1 MCNKSAFEG
10 RPHCLRGRSM
20 LERKNISRKN
30 FAVLMQSPTFI
41 ILTVLSIY
49 PLIYTL
55 YYSMTNFYY
64 ISKDKMAFVGLK
76 NYIDLF
82 KNPYFIR
89 AVINTIKFTLA
100 CTILETITGV
110 AVAVYVNG
118 LKHFR
123 KIMRTIILLPNLL
136 PPVTAA
142 LIWKIM
148 LSNNYGIINEFLAL
162 MHLPVFN
169 WFFDTRTA
177 MPVIILIDVWQCMP
191 FVFLLIYA
199 SLQTV
204 PQTLYE
210 AARIDGANGWHE
222 FRYITVPGIS
232 GAIILCL
239 LLRTIDSFRMFDKIN
254 ILTGGGPAN
263 TTATITQF
271 IYTYGI
277 KSLKFGYGSAG
288 AVVMA
293 VIVMLLSVQYIK
305 KSMK

>member
-1 MCNKSAFEG
+1 
-10 RPHCLRGRSM
+10 M
-20 LERKNISRKN
+20 LEKKSISRKT
-30 FAVLMQSPTFI
+30 FAILMESPTFV

-49 PLIYTL
+49 PLVYTL
-55 YYSMTNFYY
+55 CYSLTNFYY
-64 ISKDKMAFVGLK
+64 ISKDGMSFIGLK
-76 NYIDLF
+76 NYADLAR
-82 KNPYFIR
+82 NPYFIR
-89 AVINTIKFTLA
+89 AVINTIKFTVA
-100 CTILETITGV
+100 CTLLETAAGIG
-110 AVAVYVNG
+110 VAVYVNG
-118 LKHFR
+118 LRHF
-123 KIMRTIILLPNLL
+123 KKTMRTILLLPNLL

-148 LSNNYGIINEFLAL
+148 LSNNYGIINEFLRF
-162 MHLPVFN
+162 MHIPVFN

-177 MPVIILIDVWQCMP
+177 MPIIILIDVWQCMP

-210 AARIDGANGWHE
+210 AAKIDGANGWHE
-222 FRYITVPGIS
+222 FRYITMPCIS
-232 GAIILCL
+232 GAVVLCL

-293 VIVMLLSVQYIK
+293 AIVLLLSVQYIK

>member
-1 MCNKSAFEG
+1 MEKEG
-10 RPHCLRGRSM
+10 V
-20 LERKNISRKN
+20 SRKT
-30 FAVLMQSPTFI
+30 FAILMESPTFV

-49 PLIYTL
+49 PFVYTL
-55 YYSMTNFYY
+55 YYSLTNFYY
-64 ISKDKMAFVGLK
+64 ISKDGLDFVGLK
-76 NYIDLF
+76 NYADLVR
-82 KNPYFIR
+82 NPYFIR
-89 AVINTIKFTLA
+89 AVINTIKFTVA
-100 CTILETITGV
+100 CTLLETVAGV

-118 LKHFR
+118 LRHF
-123 KIMRTIILLPNLL
+123 KKTMRTILLLPNLL

-148 LSNNYGIINEFLAL
+148 LSNNYGIINEFLRF
-162 MHLPVFN
+162 MHIPVFN

-210 AARIDGANGWHE
+210 AAKIDGANKWHE
-222 FRYITVPGIS
+222 FRYITMPCIS
-232 GAIILCL
+232 GAVVLCL

-293 VIVMLLSVQYIK
+293 AIVLLLSIQYIK

>member
-1 MCNKSAFEG
+1 ME
-10 RPHCLRGRSM
+10 
-20 LERKNISRKN
+20 
-30 FAVLMQSPTFI
+30 SPTFV

-49 PLIYTL
+49 PFVYTL
-55 YYSMTNFYY
+55 YYSLTNFYY
-64 ISKDKMAFVGLK
+64 ISKDGLDFVGLK
-76 NYIDLF
+76 NYADLVR
-82 KNPYFIR
+82 NPYFIR
-89 AVINTIKFTLA
+89 AVINTIKFTVA
-100 CTILETITGV
+100 CTLLETVAGV

-118 LKHFR
+118 LRHF
-123 KIMRTIILLPNLL
+123 KKTMRTILLLPNRL

-148 LSNNYGIINEFLAL
+148 LSNNYGIINEFLRF
-162 MHLPVFN
+162 MHIPVFN

-210 AARIDGANGWHE
+210 AAKIDGANKWHE
-222 FRYITVPGIS
+222 FRYITMPCIS
-232 GAIILCL
+232 GAVVLCL

-293 VIVMLLSVQYIK
+293 AIVLLLSIQYIK

>member
-1 MCNKSAFEG
+1 
-10 RPHCLRGRSM
+10 M
-20 LERKNISRKN
+20 LEKKSISRKT
-30 FAVLMQSPTFI
+30 FAILMESPTFV
-41 ILTVLSIY
+41 ILTIY
-49 PLIYTL
+49 PFVYTL
-55 YYSMTNFYY
+55 YYSLTNFYY
-64 ISKDKMAFVGLK
+64 ISKDGLDFVGLK
-76 NYIDLF
+76 NYADLVR
-82 KNPYFIR
+82 NPYFIR
-89 AVINTIKFTLA
+89 AVINTIKFTVA
-100 CTILETITGV
+100 CTLLETVAGV

-118 LKHFR
+118 LRHF
-123 KIMRTIILLPNLL
+123 KKTMRTILLLPNLL

-148 LSNNYGIINEFLAL
+148 LSNNYGIINEFLRF
-162 MHLPVFN
+162 MHIPVFN

-210 AARIDGANGWHE
+210 AAKIDGANKWHE
-222 FRYITVPGIS
+222 FRYITMPCIS
-232 GAIILCL
+232 GAVVLCL

-293 VIVMLLSVQYIK
+293 AIVLLLSIQYIK

>member
-1 MCNKSAFEG
+1 
-10 RPHCLRGRSM
+10 M
-20 LERKNISRKN
+20 LEKKSISRKT
-30 FAVLMQSPTFI
+30 FAILMESPTFV

-49 PLIYTL
+49 PFVYTL
-55 YYSMTNFYY
+55 YYSLTNFYY
-64 ISKDKMAFVGLK
+64 ISKDGLDFVGLK
-76 NYIDLF
+76 NYADLVR
-82 KNPYFIR
+82 NPYFIR
-89 AVINTIKFTLA
+89 AVMNTIKFTVA
-100 CTILETITGV
+100 CTLLETVAGV

-118 LKHFR
+118 LRHF
-123 KIMRTIILLPNLL
+123 KKTMRTILLLPNLL

-148 LSNNYGIINEFLAL
+148 LSNNYGIINEFLRF
-162 MHLPVFN
+162 MHIPVFN

-210 AARIDGANGWHE
+210 AAKIDGANKWHE
-222 FRYITVPGIS
+222 FRYITMPCIS
-232 GAIILCL
+232 GAVVLCL

-293 VIVMLLSVQYIK
+293 AIVLLLSIQYIK

>member
-1 MCNKSAFEG
+1 
-10 RPHCLRGRSM
+10 M
-20 LERKNISRKN
+20 LEKKSISRKT
-30 FAVLMQSPTFI
+30 FAILMESPTFV

-49 PLIYTL
+49 PFVYTL
-55 YYSMTNFYY
+55 YYSLTNFYY
-64 ISKDKMAFVGLK
+64 ISKDGLDFVGLK
-76 NYIDLF
+76 NYADLVR
-82 KNPYFIR
+82 NPYFIR
-89 AVINTIKFTLA
+89 AVINTIKFTVA
-100 CTILETITGV
+100 CTLLETVAGV

-118 LKHFR
+118 LRHF
-123 KIMRTIILLPNLL
+123 KKTMRTILLLPNLL

-148 LSNNYGIINEFLAL
+148 LSNNYGIINEFLRF
-162 MHLPVFN
+162 MHIPVFN

-204 PQTLYE
+204 PKTLYE
-210 AARIDGANGWHE
+210 AAKIDGANKWHE
-222 FRYITVPGIS
+222 FRYITMPCIS
-232 GAIILCL
+232 GAVVLCL

-271 IYTYGI
+271 IYIYGI

-293 VIVMLLSVQYIK
+293 AIVLLLSIQYIK

>member
-1 MCNKSAFEG
+1 M
-10 RPHCLRGRSM
+10 
-20 LERKNISRKN
+20 
-30 FAVLMQSPTFI
+30 FAILMESPTFV

-49 PLIYTL
+49 PFVYTL
-55 YYSMTNFYY
+55 YYSLTNFYY
-64 ISKDKMAFVGLK
+64 ISKDGLDFVGLK
-76 NYIDLF
+76 NYADLVR
-82 KNPYFIR
+82 NPYFIR
-89 AVINTIKFTLA
+89 AVINTIKFTVA
-100 CTILETITGV
+100 CTLLETVAGV

-118 LKHFR
+118 LRHF
-123 KIMRTIILLPNLL
+123 KKTMRTILLLPNLL

-148 LSNNYGIINEFLAL
+148 LSNNYGIINEFLRF
-162 MHLPVFN
+162 MHIPVFN

-210 AARIDGANGWHE
+210 AAKIDGANKWHE
-222 FRYITVPGIS
+222 FRYITMPCIS
-232 GAIILCL
+232 GAVVLCL

-293 VIVMLLSVQYIK
+293 AIVLLLSIQYIK

>member
-1 MCNKSAFEG
+1 
-10 RPHCLRGRSM
+10 M
-20 LERKNISRKN
+20 LEKKSISRKT
-30 FAVLMQSPTFI
+30 FAILMESPTFV

-49 PLIYTL
+49 PFVYTL
-55 YYSMTNFYY
+55 YYSLTNFYY
-64 ISKDKMAFVGLK
+64 ISKDGLDFVGLK
-76 NYIDLF
+76 NYADLVR
-82 KNPYFIR
+82 NPYFIR
-89 AVINTIKFTLA
+89 AVINTIKFTVA
-100 CTILETITGV
+100 CTLLETVAGV

-118 LKHFR
+118 LRHF
-123 KIMRTIILLPNLL
+123 KKTMRTILLLPNLL

-148 LSNNYGIINEFLAL
+148 LSNNYGIINEFLRF
-162 MHLPVFN
+162 MHIPVCN

-210 AARIDGANGWHE
+210 AAKIDGANKWHE
-222 FRYITVPGIS
+222 FRYITMPCIS
-232 GAIILCL
+232 GAVVLCL

-293 VIVMLLSVQYIK
+293 AIVLLLSIQYIK

>member
-1 MCNKSAFEG
+1 
-10 RPHCLRGRSM
+10 M
-20 LERKNISRKN
+20 LEKKSISRKT
-30 FAVLMQSPTFI
+30 FAILMESPTFV

-49 PLIYTL
+49 PFVYTL
-55 YYSMTNFYY
+55 YYSLTNFYY
-64 ISKDKMAFVGLK
+64 ISKDGLDFVGLK
-76 NYIDLF
+76 NYADLVR
-82 KNPYFIR
+82 NPYFIR
-89 AVINTIKFTLA
+89 AVINTIKFTVA
-100 CTILETITGV
+100 CTLLETAAGIG
-110 AVAVYVNG
+110 VAVYVNG
-118 LKHFR
+118 LRHF
-123 KIMRTIILLPNLL
+123 KKTMRTILLLPNLL

-148 LSNNYGIINEFLAL
+148 LSNNYGIINEFLRF
-162 MHLPVFN
+162 MHIPVFN

-177 MPVIILIDVWQCMP
+177 MPIIILIDVWQCMP

-210 AARIDGANGWHE
+210 AAKIDGANGWHE
-222 FRYITVPGIS
+222 FRYITMPCIS
-232 GAIILCL
+232 GAVVLCL

-293 VIVMLLSVQYIK
+293 AIVLLLSVQYIK

>member
-1 MCNKSAFEG
+1 
-10 RPHCLRGRSM
+10 M
-20 LERKNISRKN
+20 LEKKSISRKT
-30 FAVLMQSPTFI
+30 FAILMESPTFV

-49 PLIYTL
+49 PFVYTL
-55 YYSMTNFYY
+55 YYSLTNFYY
-64 ISKDKMAFVGLK
+64 ISKDGLDFVGLK
-76 NYIDLF
+76 NYADLVR
-82 KNPYFIR
+82 NPYFIR
-89 AVINTIKFTLA
+89 AVINTIKFTVA
-100 CTILETITGV
+100 CTLLETVAGV

-118 LKHFR
+118 LRHF
-123 KIMRTIILLPNLL
+123 KKTMRTILLLPNLL

-148 LSNNYGIINEFLAL
+148 LSNNYGIINEFLRF
-162 MHLPVFN
+162 MHIPVFN

-177 MPVIILIDVWQCMP
+177 MPVIILIDVWQYMP

-199 SLQTV
+199 SLQIV

-210 AARIDGANGWHE
+210 AAKIDGANKWHE
-222 FRYITVPGIS
+222 FRYITMPCIS
-232 GAIILCL
+232 GAVVLCL

-293 VIVMLLSVQYIK
+293 AIVLLLSIQYIK

>member
-1 MCNKSAFEG
+1 
-10 RPHCLRGRSM
+10 M
-20 LERKNISRKN
+20 LEKKSISRKT
-30 FAVLMQSPTFI
+30 FAILMESPTFV

-49 PLIYTL
+49 PFVYTL
-55 YYSMTNFYY
+55 YYSLTNFYY
-64 ISKDKMAFVGLK
+64 ISKDGLDFVGLK
-76 NYIDLF
+76 NYTDLVR
-82 KNPYFIR
+82 NPYFIR
-89 AVINTIKFTLA
+89 AVINTIKFTVA
-100 CTILETITGV
+100 CTLLETVAGI

-118 LKHFR
+118 LRHF
-123 KIMRTIILLPNLL
+123 KKTMRTILLLPNLL

-148 LSNNYGIINEFLAL
+148 LSNNYGIINEFLRF
-162 MHLPVFN
+162 MHIPVFN

-210 AARIDGANGWHE
+210 AAKIDGANKWHE
-222 FRYITVPGIS
+222 FRYITMPCIS
-232 GAIILCL
+232 GAVVLCL

-293 VIVMLLSVQYIK
+293 AIVLLLSIQYIK

>member
-1 MCNKSAFEG
+1 
-10 RPHCLRGRSM
+10 M
-20 LERKNISRKN
+20 LEKKSISRKT
-30 FAVLMQSPTFI
+30 FAILMESPTFV

-49 PLIYTL
+49 PFVYTL
-55 YYSMTNFYY
+55 YYSLTNFYY
-64 ISKDKMAFVGLK
+64 ISKDGLDFVGLK
-76 NYIDLF
+76 NYADLVR
-82 KNPYFIR
+82 NPYFIR
-89 AVINTIKFTLA
+89 AVINTIKFTVA
-100 CTILETITGV
+100 CTLLETVAGV

-118 LKHFR
+118 LRHF
-123 KIMRTIILLPNLL
+123 KKTMRTILLLPNLL

-148 LSNNYGIINEFLAL
+148 LSNNYGIINEFLRF
-162 MHLPVFN
+162 MHIPVFN

-210 AARIDGANGWHE
+210 AAKIDGANKWHE
-222 FRYITVPGIS
+222 FRYITMPCIS
-232 GAIILCL
+232 GAVVLCL

-293 VIVMLLSVQYIK
+293 AIVLLLSIQYIK
-305 KSMK
+305 KYM

>member
-1 MCNKSAFEG
+1 
-10 RPHCLRGRSM
+10 M
-20 LERKNISRKN
+20 LEKKSISRKT
-30 FAVLMQSPTFI
+30 FAILMESPTFV

-49 PLIYTL
+49 PFVYTL
-55 YYSMTNFYY
+55 YYSLTNFYY
-64 ISKDKMAFVGLK
+64 ISKDGLDFVGLK
-76 NYIDLF
+76 NYADLVR
-82 KNPYFIR
+82 NTYFIR
-89 AVINTIKFTLA
+89 AVINTIKFTVA
-100 CTILETITGV
+100 CTLLETVAGV

-118 LKHFR
+118 LRHF
-123 KIMRTIILLPNLL
+123 KKTMRTILLLPNLL

-148 LSNNYGIINEFLAL
+148 LSNNYGIINEFLRF
-162 MHLPVFN
+162 MHIPVFN

-210 AARIDGANGWHE
+210 AAKIDGANKWHE
-222 FRYITVPGIS
+222 FRYITMPCIS
-232 GAIILCL
+232 GAVVLCL

-293 VIVMLLSVQYIK
+293 AIVLLLSIQYIK

>member
-1 MCNKSAFEG
+1 
-10 RPHCLRGRSM
+10 M
-20 LERKNISRKN
+20 LEKKSISRKT
-30 FAVLMQSPTFI
+30 FAILMESPTFV

-49 PLIYTL
+49 PFVYTL
-55 YYSMTNFYY
+55 YYSLTNFYY
-64 ISKDKMAFVGLK
+64 ISKDGLDFVGLK
-76 NYIDLF
+76 NYADLVR
-82 KNPYFIR
+82 NPYFIR
-89 AVINTIKFTLA
+89 AVINTIKFTVA
-100 CTILETITGV
+100 CTLLETVAGV

-118 LKHFR
+118 LRHF
-123 KIMRTIILLPNLL
+123 KKTMRTILLLPNLL

-148 LSNNYGIINEFLAL
+148 LSNNYGIINEFLRF
-162 MHLPVFN
+162 MHIPVFN

-210 AARIDGANGWHE
+210 AAKIDGANKWHE
-222 FRYITVPGIS
+222 FRYITMPCIS
-232 GAIILCL
+232 GAVVLCL

-293 VIVMLLSVQYIK
+293 AIVLLLSVQYIK

>member
-1 MCNKSAFEG
+1 
-10 RPHCLRGRSM
+10 M
-20 LERKNISRKN
+20 LEKKSISRKT
-30 FAVLMQSPTFI
+30 FAILMESPTFV

-49 PLIYTL
+49 PFVYTL
-55 YYSMTNFYY
+55 YYSLTNFYY
-64 ISKDKMAFVGLK
+64 ISKDGLDFVGLK
-76 NYIDLF
+76 NYADLVR
-82 KNPYFIR
+82 NPYFIR
-89 AVINTIKFTLA
+89 AVINTIKFTVA
-100 CTILETITGV
+100 CTLLETVAGI

-118 LKHFR
+118 LRHF
-123 KIMRTIILLPNLL
+123 KKTMRTILLLPNLL

-148 LSNNYGIINEFLAL
+148 LSNNYGIINEFLRF
-162 MHLPVFN
+162 MHIPVFN

-204 PQTLYE
+204 SQTLYE
-210 AARIDGANGWHE
+210 AAKIDGANKWHE
-222 FRYITVPGIS
+222 FRYITMPCIS
-232 GAIILCL
+232 GAVVLCL

-293 VIVMLLSVQYIK
+293 AIVLLLSIQYIK

>member
-1 MCNKSAFEG
+1 ME
-10 RPHCLRGRSM
+10 
-20 LERKNISRKN
+20 
-30 FAVLMQSPTFI
+30 SPTFV

-49 PLIYTL
+49 PLVYTL
-55 YYSMTNFYY
+55 YYSLTNFYY
-64 ISKDKMAFVGLK
+64 ISKDGMSFIGLK
-76 NYIDLF
+76 NYADLAR
-82 KNPYFIR
+82 NPYFIR
-89 AVINTIKFTLA
+89 AVINTIKFTVA
-100 CTILETITGV
+100 CTLLETVAGV

-118 LKHFR
+118 LRHF
-123 KIMRTIILLPNLL
+123 KKTMRTILLLPNLL

-148 LSNNYGIINEFLAL
+148 LSNNYGIINEFLRF
-162 MHLPVFN
+162 MHIPVFN

-210 AARIDGANGWHE
+210 AAKIDGANKWHE
-222 FRYITVPGIS
+222 FRYITMPCIS
-232 GAIILCL
+232 GAVVLCL

-293 VIVMLLSVQYIK
+293 AIVLLLSVQYIK

>member
-1 MCNKSAFEG
+1 
-10 RPHCLRGRSM
+10 M
-20 LERKNISRKN
+20 LEKKSISRKT
-30 FAVLMQSPTFI
+30 FAILMESPTFV

-49 PLIYTL
+49 PFVYTL
-55 YYSMTNFYY
+55 YYSLTNFYY
-64 ISKDKMAFVGLK
+64 ISKDGLDFVGLK
-76 NYIDLF
+76 NYADLVR
-82 KNPYFIR
+82 NPYFIR
-89 AVINTIKFTLA
+89 AVINTIKFTVA
-100 CTILETITGV
+100 CTLLETVAGV

-118 LKHFR
+118 LRHF
-123 KIMRTIILLPNLL
+123 KKTMRTILLLPNLL

-148 LSNNYGIINEFLAL
+148 LSNNYGIINEFLRF
-162 MHLPVFN
+162 MHIPVFN

-191 FVFLLIYA
+191 FVFLIYA

-210 AARIDGANGWHE
+210 AAKIDGANKWHE
-222 FRYITVPGIS
+222 FRYITMPCIS
-232 GAIILCL
+232 GAVVLCL

-293 VIVMLLSVQYIK
+293 AIVLLLSIQYIK

>member
-1 MCNKSAFEG
+1 ME
-10 RPHCLRGRSM
+10 
-20 LERKNISRKN
+20 
-30 FAVLMQSPTFI
+30 SPTFV

-49 PLIYTL
+49 PFVYTL
-55 YYSMTNFYY
+55 YYSLTNFYY
-64 ISKDKMAFVGLK
+64 ISKDGLDFVGLK
-76 NYIDLF
+76 NYTDLVR
-82 KNPYFIR
+82 NPYFIR
-89 AVINTIKFTLA
+89 AVINTIKFTVA
-100 CTILETITGV
+100 CTLLETVAGI

-118 LKHFR
+118 LRHF
-123 KIMRTIILLPNLL
+123 KKTMRTILLLPNLL

-148 LSNNYGIINEFLAL
+148 LSNNYGIINEFLRF
-162 MHLPVFN
+162 MHIPVFN

-210 AARIDGANGWHE
+210 AAKIDGANKWHE
-222 FRYITVPGIS
+222 FRYITMPCIS
-232 GAIILCL
+232 GAVVLCL

-293 VIVMLLSVQYIK
+293 AIVLLLSIQYIK

>member
-1 MCNKSAFEG
+1 
-10 RPHCLRGRSM
+10 M
-20 LERKNISRKN
+20 LEKKSISRKT
-30 FAVLMQSPTFI
+30 FAILMESPTFV

-49 PLIYTL
+49 PFVYTL
-55 YYSMTNFYY
+55 YYSLTNFYY
-64 ISKDKMAFVGLK
+64 ISKDGLDFVGLK
-76 NYIDLF
+76 NYADLVR
-82 KNPYFIR
+82 NPYFIR
-89 AVINTIKFTLA
+89 AVINTIKFTVA
-100 CTILETITGV
+100 CTLLETVAGV

-118 LKHFR
+118 LRHF
-123 KIMRTIILLPNLL
+123 KKTMRTILLLPNLL

-148 LSNNYGIINEFLAL
+148 LSNNYGIINEFLRF
-162 MHLPVFN
+162 MHIPVFN

-199 SLQTV
+199 SLQTL

-210 AARIDGANGWHE
+210 AAKIDGANKWHE
-222 FRYITVPGIS
+222 FRYITMPCIS
-232 GAIILCL
+232 GAVVLCL

-293 VIVMLLSVQYIK
+293 AIVLLLSIQYIK

>member
-1 MCNKSAFEG
+1 MS
-10 RPHCLRGRSM
+10 
-20 LERKNISRKN
+20 
-30 FAVLMQSPTFI
+30 FI
-41 ILTVLSIY
+41 
-49 PLIYTL
+49 
-55 YYSMTNFYY
+55 
-64 ISKDKMAFVGLK
+64 GLK
-76 NYIDLF
+76 NYADLAR
-82 KNPYFIR
+82 NPYFIR
-89 AVINTIKFTLA
+89 AVINTIKFTVA
-100 CTILETITGV
+100 CTLLETAAGIG
-110 AVAVYVNG
+110 VAVYVNG
-118 LKHFR
+118 LRHF
-123 KIMRTIILLPNLL
+123 KKTMRTILLLPNLL

-148 LSNNYGIINEFLAL
+148 LSNNYGIINEFLRF
-162 MHLPVFN
+162 MHIPVFN

-177 MPVIILIDVWQCMP
+177 MPIIILIDVWQCMP

-210 AARIDGANGWHE
+210 AAKIDGANGWHE
-222 FRYITVPGIS
+222 FRYITMPCIS
-232 GAIILCL
+232 GAVVLCL

-293 VIVMLLSVQYIK
+293 AIVLLLSVQYIK

>member
-1 MCNKSAFEG
+1 ME
-10 RPHCLRGRSM
+10 
-20 LERKNISRKN
+20 
-30 FAVLMQSPTFI
+30 SPTFV

-49 PLIYTL
+49 PFVYTL
-55 YYSMTNFYY
+55 YYSLTNFYY
-64 ISKDKMAFVGLK
+64 ISKDGLDFVGLK
-76 NYIDLF
+76 NYADLVR
-82 KNPYFIR
+82 NPYFIR
-89 AVINTIKFTLA
+89 AVINTIKFTVA
-100 CTILETITGV
+100 CTLLETVAGV

-118 LKHFR
+118 LRHF
-123 KIMRTIILLPNLL
+123 KKTMRTILLLPNLL

-148 LSNNYGIINEFLAL
+148 LSNNYGIINEFLRF
-162 MHLPVFN
+162 MHIPVFN

-204 PQTLYE
+204 SQTLYE
-210 AARIDGANGWHE
+210 AAKIDGANKWHE
-222 FRYITVPGIS
+222 FRYITMPCIS
-232 GAIILCL
+232 GAVVLCL

-293 VIVMLLSVQYIK
+293 AIVLLLSIQYIK

>member
-1 MCNKSAFEG
+1 
-10 RPHCLRGRSM
+10 M
-20 LERKNISRKN
+20 LEKKSISRKT
-30 FAVLMQSPTFI
+30 FAILMESPTFV

-49 PLIYTL
+49 PFVYTL
-55 YYSMTNFYY
+55 YYSLTNFYY
-64 ISKDKMAFVGLK
+64 ISKDGLDFVGLK
-76 NYIDLF
+76 NYADLVR
-82 KNPYFIR
+82 NPYFIR
-89 AVINTIKFTLA
+89 AVINTIKFTVA
-100 CTILETITGV
+100 CTLLETVAGV

-118 LKHFR
+118 LRHF
-123 KIMRTIILLPNLL
+123 KKTMRTILLLPNLL

-148 LSNNYGIINEFLAL
+148 LSNNYGIINEFLRF
-162 MHLPVFN
+162 MHIPVFN

-210 AARIDGANGWHE
+210 AAKIDGATKWHE
-222 FRYITVPGIS
+222 FRYITMPCIS
-232 GAIILCL
+232 GAVVLCL

-293 VIVMLLSVQYIK
+293 AIVLLLSIQYIK

>member
-1 MCNKSAFEG
+1 
-10 RPHCLRGRSM
+10 M
-20 LERKNISRKN
+20 LEKKSISRKT
-30 FAVLMQSPTFI
+30 FAILMESPTFV

-49 PLIYTL
+49 PFVYTL
-55 YYSMTNFYY
+55 YYSLTNFYY
-64 ISKDKMAFVGLK
+64 ISKDGLDFVGLK
-76 NYIDLF
+76 NYADLVR
-82 KNPYFIR
+82 NPYFIR
-89 AVINTIKFTLA
+89 AVINTIKFTVA
-100 CTILETITGV
+100 CTLLETVAGV

-118 LKHFR
+118 LRHF
-123 KIMRTIILLPNLL
+123 KKTMRTILLLPNLL

-148 LSNNYGIINEFLAL
+148 LSNNYGIINEFLRF
-162 MHLPVFN
+162 MHIPVFN

-210 AARIDGANGWHE
+210 AAKIDGANKWHE
-222 FRYITVPGIS
+222 FRYITMPCIS
-232 GAIILCL
+232 GAVVLCI

-293 VIVMLLSVQYIK
+293 AIVLLLSIQYIK

>member
-1 MCNKSAFEG
+1 
-10 RPHCLRGRSM
+10 M
-20 LERKNISRKN
+20 LEKKSISRKT
-30 FAVLMQSPTFI
+30 FAILMESPTFV

-49 PLIYTL
+49 PFVYTL
-55 YYSMTNFYY
+55 YYSLTNFYY
-64 ISKDKMAFVGLK
+64 ISKDGLDFVGLK
-76 NYIDLF
+76 NYADLVR
-82 KNPYFIR
+82 NPYFIR
-89 AVINTIKFTLA
+89 AVINTIKFTVA
-100 CTILETITGV
+100 CTLLETVAGV

-118 LKHFR
+118 LRHF
-123 KIMRTIILLPNLL
+123 KKTMRTILLLPNLL

-148 LSNNYGIINEFLAL
+148 LSNNYGIINEFLRF
-162 MHLPVFN
+162 MHIPVFN

-210 AARIDGANGWHE
+210 AAKIDGANKWHE
-222 FRYITVPGIS
+222 FRYITMPCIS
-232 GAIILCL
+232 GAVVLCL
-239 LLRTIDSFRMFDKIN
+239 LLRTIDSFRMFDKLN

-293 VIVMLLSVQYIK
+293 AIVLLLSIQYIK

>member
-1 MCNKSAFEG
+1 ME
-10 RPHCLRGRSM
+10 
-20 LERKNISRKN
+20 
-30 FAVLMQSPTFI
+30 SPTFV

-49 PLIYTL
+49 PFVYTL
-55 YYSMTNFYY
+55 YYSLTNFYY
-64 ISKDKMAFVGLK
+64 ISKDGLDFVGLK
-76 NYIDLF
+76 NYADLVR
-82 KNPYFIR
+82 NPYFIR
-89 AVINTIKFTLA
+89 AVINTIKFTVA
-100 CTILETITGV
+100 CTLLETVAGV
-110 AVAVYVNG
+110 AVAAYVNG
-118 LKHFR
+118 LRHF
-123 KIMRTIILLPNLL
+123 KKTMRTILLLPNLL

-148 LSNNYGIINEFLAL
+148 LSNNYGIINEFLRF
-162 MHLPVFN
+162 MHIPVFN

-210 AARIDGANGWHE
+210 AAKIDGANKWHE
-222 FRYITVPGIS
+222 FRYITMPCIS
-232 GAIILCL
+232 GAVVLCL

-293 VIVMLLSVQYIK
+293 AIVLLLSIQYIK

>member
-1 MCNKSAFEG
+1 
-10 RPHCLRGRSM
+10 M
-20 LERKNISRKN
+20 LEKKSISRKT
-30 FAVLMQSPTFI
+30 FAILMESPTFV

-49 PLIYTL
+49 PFVYTL
-55 YYSMTNFYY
+55 YYSLTNFYY
-64 ISKDKMAFVGLK
+64 ISKDGLDFVGLK
-76 NYIDLF
+76 NYADLVR
-82 KNPYFIR
+82 NPYFIR
-89 AVINTIKFTLA
+89 AVINTIKFTVA
-100 CTILETITGV
+100 CTLLETVAGV

-118 LKHFR
+118 LRHF
-123 KIMRTIILLPNLL
+123 KKTMRTILLLPNLL

-148 LSNNYGIINEFLAL
+148 LSNNYGIINEFLRF
-162 MHLPVFN
+162 MHIPVFN

-210 AARIDGANGWHE
+210 AAKIDGANKWHE
-222 FRYITVPGIS
+222 FRYITMTCIS
-232 GAIILCL
+232 GVVVLCL

-293 VIVMLLSVQYIK
+293 AIVLLLSIQYIK

>member
-1 MCNKSAFEG
+1 
-10 RPHCLRGRSM
+10 M
-20 LERKNISRKN
+20 LEKKSISRKT
-30 FAVLMQSPTFI
+30 FAILMESPTFV

-49 PLIYTL
+49 PFVYTL
-55 YYSMTNFYY
+55 YYSLTNFYY
-64 ISKDKMAFVGLK
+64 ISKDGLDFVGLK
-76 NYIDLF
+76 NYADLVR
-82 KNPYFIR
+82 NPYFIR
-89 AVINTIKFTLA
+89 AVINTIKFTVA
-100 CTILETITGV
+100 CTLLETVAGV

-118 LKHFR
+118 LRHF
-123 KIMRTIILLPNLL
+123 KKTMRTILLLPNLL

-148 LSNNYGIINEFLAL
+148 LSNNYGIINEFLRF
-162 MHLPVFN
+162 MHIPVFN

-210 AARIDGANGWHE
+210 AAKIDGANKWHE
-222 FRYITVPGIS
+222 FRYITMPCIS
-232 GAIILCL
+232 GAVVLCL

-293 VIVMLLSVQYIK
+293 AIVLLLSIQYIK
-305 KSMK
+305 KAMK

>member
-1 MCNKSAFEG
+1 ME
-10 RPHCLRGRSM
+10 
-20 LERKNISRKN
+20 
-30 FAVLMQSPTFI
+30 SPTFV

-49 PLIYTL
+49 PFVYTL
-55 YYSMTNFYY
+55 YYSLTNFYY
-64 ISKDKMAFVGLK
+64 ISKDGLDFVGLK
-76 NYIDLF
+76 NYADLVR
-82 KNPYFIR
+82 NPYFIR
-89 AVINTIKFTLA
+89 AVINTIKFSVA
-100 CTILETITGV
+100 CTLLETVAGV

-118 LKHFR
+118 LRHF
-123 KIMRTIILLPNLL
+123 KKTMRTILLLPNLL

-148 LSNNYGIINEFLAL
+148 LSNNYGIINEFLRF
-162 MHLPVFN
+162 MHIPVFN

-210 AARIDGANGWHE
+210 AAKIDGANKWHE
-222 FRYITVPGIS
+222 FRYITMPCIS
-232 GAIILCL
+232 GAVVLCL

-293 VIVMLLSVQYIK
+293 AIVLLLSIQYIK

>member
-1 MCNKSAFEG
+1 ME
-10 RPHCLRGRSM
+10 
-20 LERKNISRKN
+20 
-30 FAVLMQSPTFI
+30 SPTFV

-49 PLIYTL
+49 PFVYTL
-55 YYSMTNFYY
+55 YYSLTNFYY
-64 ISKDKMAFVGLK
+64 ISKDGLDFVGLK
-76 NYIDLF
+76 NYADLVR
-82 KNPYFIR
+82 NPYFIR
-89 AVINTIKFTLA
+89 AVINTIKFTVA
-100 CTILETITGV
+100 CTLLETVAGV

-118 LKHFR
+118 LRHF
-123 KIMRTIILLPNLL
+123 KKTMRTILLLPNLL

-148 LSNNYGIINEFLAL
+148 LSNNYI
-162 MHLPVFN
+162 PVFN

-210 AARIDGANGWHE
+210 AAKIDGANKWHE
-222 FRYITVPGIS
+222 FRYITMPCIS
-232 GAIILCL
+232 GAVVLCL

-293 VIVMLLSVQYIK
+293 AIVLLLSIQYIK

>member
-1 MCNKSAFEG
+1 
-10 RPHCLRGRSM
+10 M
-20 LERKNISRKN
+20 LEKKSISRKT
-30 FAVLMQSPTFI
+30 FAILMESPTFV

-49 PLIYTL
+49 PFVYTL
-55 YYSMTNFYY
+55 YYSLTNFYY
-64 ISKDKMAFVGLK
+64 ISKDGLDFVGLK
-76 NYIDLF
+76 NYADLVR
-82 KNPYFIR
+82 NPYFIR
-89 AVINTIKFTLA
+89 AVINTIKFTVA
-100 CTILETITGV
+100 CTLLETVAGV

-118 LKHFR
+118 LRHF
-123 KIMRTIILLPNLL
+123 KKTMRTILLLPNLL

-148 LSNNYGIINEFLAL
+148 LSNNYGIINEFLRF
-162 MHLPVFN
+162 MHIPVFN

-177 MPVIILIDVWQCMP
+177 MSVIILIDVWQCMP

-210 AARIDGANGWHE
+210 AAKIDGANKWHE
-222 FRYITVPGIS
+222 FRYITMPCIS
-232 GAIILCL
+232 GAVVLCL

-271 IYTYGI
+271 IYIYGI

-293 VIVMLLSVQYIK
+293 AIVLLLSIQYIK

>member
-1 MCNKSAFEG
+1 
-10 RPHCLRGRSM
+10 M
-20 LERKNISRKN
+20 LEKKSISRKT
-30 FAVLMQSPTFI
+30 FAILMESPTFV

-49 PLIYTL
+49 PFVYTL
-55 YYSMTNFYY
+55 YYSLTNFYY
-64 ISKDKMAFVGLK
+64 ISKDGLDFVGLK
-76 NYIDLF
+76 NYADLVR
-82 KNPYFIR
+82 NPYFIR
-89 AVINTIKFTLA
+89 AVINTIKFTVA
-100 CTILETITGV
+100 CTLLETVAGI

-118 LKHFR
+118 LRHF
-123 KIMRTIILLPNLL
+123 KKTMRTILLLPNLL

-148 LSNNYGIINEFLAL
+148 LSNNYGIINEFLRF
-162 MHLPVFN
+162 MHIPVFN

-210 AARIDGANGWHE
+210 AAKIDGANKWHE
-222 FRYITVPGIS
+222 FRYITMPCIS
-232 GAIILCL
+232 GAVVLCL

-293 VIVMLLSVQYIK
+293 AIVLLLSIQYIK

>member
-1 MCNKSAFEG
+1 
-10 RPHCLRGRSM
+10 M
-20 LERKNISRKN
+20 LEKKSISRKT
-30 FAVLMQSPTFI
+30 FAILMESPTFV

-49 PLIYTL
+49 PFIYTL
-55 YYSMTNFYY
+55 YYSLTNFYY
-64 ISKDKMAFVGLK
+64 ISKDGLDFVGLK
-76 NYIDLF
+76 NYADLVR
-82 KNPYFIR
+82 NPYFIR
-89 AVINTIKFTLA
+89 AVINTIKFTVA
-100 CTILETITGV
+100 CTLLETAAGI

-118 LKHFR
+118 LRHF
-123 KIMRTIILLPNLL
+123 KKTMRTILLLPNLL

-148 LSNNYGIINEFLAL
+148 LSNNYGIINEFLRF
-162 MHLPVFN
+162 MHIPVFN

-210 AARIDGANGWHE
+210 AAKIDGANKWHE
-222 FRYITVPGIS
+222 FRYITMPCIS
-232 GAIILCL
+232 GAVVLCL

-293 VIVMLLSVQYIK
+293 AIVLLLSIQYIK

>member
-1 MCNKSAFEG
+1 
-10 RPHCLRGRSM
+10 M
-20 LERKNISRKN
+20 LEKKSISRKT
-30 FAVLMQSPTFI
+30 FAILMESPTFV

-49 PLIYTL
+49 PFVYTL
-55 YYSMTNFYY
+55 YYSLTNFYY
-64 ISKDKMAFVGLK
+64 ISKDGLDFVGLK
-76 NYIDLF
+76 NYADLVR
-82 KNPYFIR
+82 NPYFIR
-89 AVINTIKFTLA
+89 AVINTIKFTVA
-100 CTILETITGV
+100 CTLLETVAGV

-118 LKHFR
+118 LRHF
-123 KIMRTIILLPNLL
+123 KKTMRTILLLPNLL

-148 LSNNYGIINEFLAL
+148 LSNNYGIINEFLRF
-162 MHLPVFN
+162 MHIPVFN

-210 AARIDGANGWHE
+210 AAKIDGANKWHE
-222 FRYITVPGIS
+222 FRYITMPCIS
-232 GAIILCL
+232 GAVVLCL

-293 VIVMLLSVQYIK
+293 AIVLLLSIQYIK

>member
-1 MCNKSAFEG
+1 
-10 RPHCLRGRSM
+10 M
-20 LERKNISRKN
+20 LEKKSISRKT
-30 FAVLMQSPTFI
+30 FAILMESPTFV

-49 PLIYTL
+49 PFVYTL
-55 YYSMTNFYY
+55 YYSLTNFYY
-64 ISKDKMAFVGLK
+64 ISKDGLDFVGLK
-76 NYIDLF
+76 NYAGLVR
-82 KNPYFIR
+82 NPYFIR
-89 AVINTIKFTLA
+89 AVINTIKFTVA
-100 CTILETITGV
+100 CTLLETVAGV

-118 LKHFR
+118 LRHF
-123 KIMRTIILLPNLL
+123 KKTMRTILLLPNLL

-148 LSNNYGIINEFLAL
+148 LSNNYGIINEFLRF
-162 MHLPVFN
+162 MHIPVFN

-210 AARIDGANGWHE
+210 AAKIDGANKWHE
-222 FRYITVPGIS
+222 FRYITMPCIS
-232 GAIILCL
+232 GAVVLCL

-293 VIVMLLSVQYIK
+293 AIVLLLSIQYIK
-305 KSMK
+305 KSLK

>member
-1 MCNKSAFEG
+1 
-10 RPHCLRGRSM
+10 M
-20 LERKNISRKN
+20 LEKKSISRKTL
-30 FAVLMQSPTFI
+30 AILMESPTFV

-49 PLIYTL
+49 PFVYTL
-55 YYSMTNFYY
+55 YYSLTNFYY
-64 ISKDKMAFVGLK
+64 ISKDGLDFVGLK
-76 NYIDLF
+76 NYADLVR
-82 KNPYFIR
+82 NPYFIR
-89 AVINTIKFTLA
+89 AVINTIKFTVA
-100 CTILETITGV
+100 CTLLETVAGV

-118 LKHFR
+118 LRHF
-123 KIMRTIILLPNLL
+123 KKTMRTILLLPNLL

-148 LSNNYGIINEFLAL
+148 LSNNYGIINEFLRF
-162 MHLPVFN
+162 MHIPVFN

-210 AARIDGANGWHE
+210 AAKIDGANKWHE
-222 FRYITVPGIS
+222 FRYITMPCIS
-232 GAIILCL
+232 GAVVLCL

-293 VIVMLLSVQYIK
+293 AIVLLLSIQYIK